1 MSCFSE
7 LKMICENQAEA
18 ERAMPLGDSETAG
31 GAFWLVPATR
41 TARSAN
47 NESMT
52 R

>member
-31 GAFWLVPATR
+31 GAFWLVPPPEQPE
-41 TARSAN
+41 ARITN
-47 NESMT
+47 P
-52 R
+52 